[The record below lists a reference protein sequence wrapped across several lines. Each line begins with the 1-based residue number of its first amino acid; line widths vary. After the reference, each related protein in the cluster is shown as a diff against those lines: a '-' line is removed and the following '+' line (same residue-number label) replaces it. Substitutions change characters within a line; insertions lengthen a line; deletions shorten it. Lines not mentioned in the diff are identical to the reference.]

1 MTASR
6 RNIIVGSA
14 LLGALLLAII
24 VPNFRR
30 TVASLAHPDPVGPT
44 AYSKSA
50 IGHAVFLELLNEFNI
65 DARISENGSGEHVG
79 ADDVLLIA
87 EPRMDDATLG
97 EVKAMLDSR
106 TVLLV
111 LPKRTGK
118 PDRDRPYWLAE
129 DRLVAENDVNALL
142 HLVDHEASI
151 VRTAA
156 LGSIAAEESIE
167 GTPSIGKPQLM
178 RSKVLQ
184 PVVATGEAMLVG
196 VKQIGQRRIFVLSDP
211 DVISNHGIT
220 RADNSV
226 FAVSLISRIRGKQN
240 DGDVIFD
247 EFIHGFTPKPFSL
260 LNILFQ
266 FPFVLVTVQ
275 IVFAVA
281 LLIWAATARFGA
293 PASVAPALAAGKRSL
308 IDTGARLL
316 TQAGRIP
323 DLTQRYVEA
332 MVADTARALRTPAAQ
347 VPDLPHTPTPLQI
360 WQWRKKLL
368 GESRAHTKLD

>member
-6 RNIIVGSA
+6 RNIWIGSTVLAA
-14 LLGALLLAII
+14 LLAALI

-50 IGHAVFLELLNEFNI
+50 IGHAAFLDLLNDLEI

-79 ADDVLLIA
+79 TNDVLLIA
-87 EPRMDDATLG
+87 EPRSDDTTLP
-97 EVKAMLDSR
+97 EVKAMLDAR

-118 PDRDRPYWLAE
+118 PDRERPYWLAS
-129 DRLVAENDVNALL
+129 DMLVDEKDVNAVLR
-142 HLVDHEASI
+142 LVDRDASV
-151 VRTAA
+151 VRA
-156 LGSIAAEESIE
+156 GSISSITVDE
-167 GTPSIGKPQLM
+167 AIDASPSIGKPQLLQ
-178 RSKVLQ
+178 SKALK
-184 PVVATGEAMLVG
+184 PVVDTPEGILVG
-196 VKQIGQRRIFVLSDP
+196 EKQIGNRRIFVLSDP
-211 DVISNHGIT
+211 DIISNHGLT
-220 RADNSV
+220 RGDNSV
-226 FAVSLISRIRGKQN
+226 FAVSLIQRIQWKQN
-240 DGDVIFD
+240 EGTVIFD
-247 EFIHGFTPKPFSL
+247 EFIHGFAPKPFNL

-275 IVFAVA
+275 MAA
-281 LLIWAATARFGA
+281 AALLLIWAATARFGA
-293 PASVAPALAAGKRSL
+293 PASVAPPLAAGKRSL

-316 TQAGRIP
+316 TQARRIP
-323 DLTQRYVEA
+323 DVSQRYVEA
-332 MVADTARALRTPAAQ
+332 VVADTARCLRTPVAQ
-347 VPDLPHTPTPLQI
+347 VPDLPNAPTPLQI

>member
-6 RNIIVGSA
+6 RNVWIGSA
-14 LLGALLLAII
+14 VLAAMLLAII

-50 IGHAVFLELLNEFNI
+50 IGHAAFLDLLNELDI

-79 ADDVLLIA
+79 PSDILLIA
-87 EPRMDDATLG
+87 EPRSDQTTLP
-97 EVKAMLDSR
+97 EIKAMLDAR

-118 PDRDRPYWLAE
+118 PDRDRPYWLAS
-129 DRLVAENDVNALL
+129 DKLVDENDVNAVL
-142 HLVDHEASI
+142 HLVDRDASV
-151 VRTAA
+151 VRAA
-156 LGSIAAEESIE
+156 AISSISAEDAIE
-167 GTPSIGKPQLM
+167 GAPSIGKPQLM
-178 RSKVLQ
+178 RSKLLKPIVNT
-184 PVVATGEAMLVG
+184 PEGILVG
-196 VKQIGQRRIFVLSDP
+196 VRQIGNRRVFVLSDP
-211 DVISNHGIT
+211 DVISNHGLT
-220 RADNSV
+220 RGDNPV
-226 FAVSLISRIRGKQN
+226 FAVSLIQRIRWQQTG
-240 DGDVIFD
+240 GVVIFD
-247 EFIHGFTPKPFSL
+247 EFVHGFAPKPFNL

-275 IVFAVA
+275 MAAAVA

-293 PASVAPALAAGKRSL
+293 PASVAPPLAAGKRSL

-316 TQAGRIP
+316 TQARRTADIS
-323 DLTQRYVEA
+323 QRYVEA
-332 MVADTARALRTPAAQ
+332 VIADTARCLRTPAEQ
-347 VPDLPHTPTPLQI
+347 VPDLPNAPTPSQI